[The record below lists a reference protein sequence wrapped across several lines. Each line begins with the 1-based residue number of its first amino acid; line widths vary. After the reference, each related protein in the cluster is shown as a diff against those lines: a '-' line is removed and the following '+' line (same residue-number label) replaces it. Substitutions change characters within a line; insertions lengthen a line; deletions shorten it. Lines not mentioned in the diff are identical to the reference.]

1 MQLRKINFSD
11 LAGPRSSDKYLYRG
25 RKGRHGED
33 HMKTEAEM
41 KMRQPQAKKFPE
53 PPEAARGKKD
63 PPLENLEGL
72 LAC

>member
-1 MQLRKINFSD
+1 
-11 LAGPRSSDKYLYRG
+11 
-25 RKGRHGED
+25 
-33 HMKTEAEM
+33 M

-53 PPEAARGKKD
+53 PQEAARGKKD